1 MQTTRTIRQI
11 TIQMPSPP
19 PSPLNN
25 FLRRILKFRT
35 IIPSHLEFCTTE
47 IVEFLANCLQRRSTV
62 KLPLFVICSVR
73 SFGPLRLLF
82 PSPSLSSSSRLWLDW
97 KKGWR
102 EGPFENCSRLTLSR
116 SLSVSLSLC
125 RSRIQPRHG
134 SLTKSKWS
142 KTSPVV
148 SGGGPSLGSSKRDDS
163 RLIRPFNPVPRSPT
177 CLVNGLLF
185 EISNTFLR

>member
-1 MQTTRTIRQI
+1 MAQNWTRCIYAVNDANDTNY
-11 TIQMPSPP
+11 PPNYHPDASPP
-19 PSPLNN
+19 PPPLNN

-73 SFGPLRLLF
+73 SFGPLRLL
-82 PSPSLSSSSRLWLDW
+82 SPLSLSSTSRLWLDW

-148 SGGGPSLGSSKRDDS
+148 SGGGPSLGSEKGRFSAHS
-163 RLIRPFNPVPRSPT
+163 AI
-177 CLVNGLLF
+177 
-185 EISNTFLR
+185 

>member
-11 TIQMPSPP
+11 TIQMPSPSP
-19 PSPLNN
+19 PPLNN

-116 SLSVSLSLC
+116 SLSLSLSIENPTPP
-125 RSRIQPRHG
+125 RKFNEVEMEQNESRGFGRG
-134 SLTKSKWS
+134 TF
-142 KTSPVV
+142 V
-148 SGGGPSLGSSKRDDS
+148 RE
-163 RLIRPFNPVPRSPT
+163 
-177 CLVNGLLF
+177 F
-185 EISNTFLR
+185 EKGRFSAHSAI